1 MENKKQYYD
10 IKFPFTANNLDGFF
24 IDLNETLEDK
34 KASEILHVLL
44 TPKRSRLRK
53 PNFGTDLIKYV
64 FEQNDEMSWDSVREE
79 IINSVNDYVYG
90 VNLTSIEILQNED
103 DAIFI
108 DLKYTVSK
116 GESSDNKELIVKL

>member
-1 MENKKQYYD
+1 MANKKQYYD

-34 KASEILHVLL
+34 KASEILPPPL

>member
-1 MENKKQYYD
+1 MANKYYN

>member
-1 MENKKQYYD
+1 MANKKQYYD

-64 FEQNDEMSWDSVREE
+64 FEQNDEMSWDNVREE

-103 DAIFI
+103 YAIFI